1 MLPPTVQGRVIDVSA
16 RHDVTPLLELA
27 DGLITDYSSVM
38 FDYALL
44 DRPLV
49 FFTYDYDEY
58 VHEGRG
64 TYFDLLEHAPGPV
77 VRTEDAFHE
86 AIKSFESQA
95 LEYAKSRKEFVAKF
109 GEYDQGN
116 AAQSIVEQF
125 SRSGAV
131 DDQVVRSRAAGH
143 LLRLQQRQRDGRHH
157 QLVAPDGASV
167 QRAGPPGAP
176 RRCGA
181 APEGR
186 VHELAADLPFKT
198 TTLYAAH
205 PPSVRPVRGLK
216 DKLNL
221 AEQRRRAAREA
232 GMQEQAAKMS
242 ALFRAAKPGGVVIVT
257 QVWAMEWVALADTAG
272 LTVIGMSHES
282 FDTCRK
288 SSRFGR
294 VKRFYEDV
302 DRMLTLTRED
312 ADRWIRQR
320 MDNVGFMPNPLPFFP
335 DVPSDRSAKCVVSIG
350 RLHEEKG
357 VDLLLEAWA
366 KVAPQHPD
374 WTLRIYGS
382 GEEEEALRKQ
392 AAELGITT
400 TVAWMGRTSD
410 VPGALRES
418 AVFALSSRGEG
429 FPLAPMEAMATAVPC
444 VAFDVAPGVHEII
457 SDGVDGLLAP
467 PAMSPNSPGIST
479 P

>member
-1 MLPPTVQGRVIDVSA
+1 MTKSYAAEPRDIFFVSNSVNEMGGITSWSHQMARLFSERGHRVHLVGVVPP
-16 RHDVTPLLELA
+16 
-27 DGLITDYSSVM
+27 
-38 FDYALL
+38 
-44 DRPLV
+44 
-49 FFTYDYDEY
+49 
-58 VHEGRG
+58 
-64 TYFDLLEHAPGPV
+64 
-77 VRTEDAFHE
+77 
-86 AIKSFESQA
+86 
-95 LEYAKSRKEFVAKF
+95 
-109 GEYDQGN
+109 
-116 AAQSIVEQF
+116 
-125 SRSGAV
+125 
-131 DDQVVRSRAAGH
+131 
-143 LLRLQQRQRDGRHH
+143 
-157 QLVAPDGASV
+157 
-167 QRAGPPGAP
+167 
-176 RRCGA
+176 
-181 APEGR
+181 PEGR
-186 VHELAADLPFKT
+186 VHELAADLPFQT

>member
-1 MLPPTVQGRVIDVSA
+1 MTKPYAAEPRDIFFVSNSVNEMGGITSWSHQMARLFSERGHRV
-16 RHDVTPLLELA
+16 H
-27 DGLITDYSSVM
+27 
-38 FDYALL
+38 
-44 DRPLV
+44 LV
-49 FFTYDYDEY
+49 
-58 VHEGRG
+58 G
-64 TYFDLLEHAPGPV
+64 
-77 VRTEDAFHE
+77 
-86 AIKSFESQA
+86 
-95 LEYAKSRKEFVAKF
+95 
-109 GEYDQGN
+109 
-116 AAQSIVEQF
+116 IV
-125 SRSGAV
+125 
-131 DDQVVRSRAAGH
+131 
-143 LLRLQQRQRDGRHH
+143 
-157 QLVAPDGASV
+157 P
-167 QRAGPPGAP
+167 
-176 RRCGA
+176 

-186 VHELAADLPFKT
+186 AHELADDLPFAT
-198 TTLYAAH
+198 TTLYAEH
-205 PPSVRPVRGLK
+205 PPTVRPAQGIRGR
-216 DKLNL
+216 LNL
-221 AEQRRRAAREA
+221 VEQRRRAAREA
-232 GMQEQAAKMS
+232 GMHEQAAKMS
-242 ALFRAAKPGGVVIVT
+242 ALFRAAEPGGVVIVT

-294 VKRFYEDV
+294 VKRFYADV

-335 DVPSDRSAKCVVSIG
+335 DVPSTRSRKCVVSIG

-366 KVAPQHPD
+366 KVAPRHPD

-382 GEEEEALRKQ
+382 GEEAEALRKQ
-392 AAELGITT
+392 AAELGVTGSIE
-400 TVAWMGRTSD
+400 WMGRTSD

-457 SDGVDGLLAP
+457 TDGEDGLLAP
-467 PAMSPNSPGIST
+467 PGNVTEFARHLDALMSGKDLRDSMGEAARENIQRFATAEIVERWESLFALIER
-479 P
+479 